1 MKKIR
6 SVYFILLS
14 LFAFSC
20 SQESGTGSKVF
31 NINLNL
37 NIETLDPVMS
47 NSAQSI
53 WALSLTTEGLVAFD
67 KDNKIIPVLAKDWT
81 ITPDGKLYTFNIKT
95 GIKFNDDPCFTATGG
110 KGRTIT
116 ASDFKY
122 CIERVNNPA
131 SKTRGLWVFR
141 DKVKGAPE
149 YIEAR
154 SGGKTGEGVPEIT
167 GIKAVNDSTL
177 TIELIEPFAPFL
189 SLMTMS
195 YAFVYPK
202 EAVEHY
208 KEGFSQHPVGTG
220 PFKFVKWDADQE
232 LFFEKNPGYWDKD
245 KEGNSLPY
253 LDGVKFTFTQS
264 SETEFLDFVNG
275 KYDYHEPSS
284 ETYDQL
290 VDESGNLLDAESKNY
305 TMVRQPWLNTV
316 YFIMTQTDKFAG
328 SKNSPFINNLKLR
341 QALNYGVDR
350 DKIVR
355 FVLKNRGFP
364 AINGPLPKGMPGYD
378 ESIKGFTYD
387 KEKAKQLLTEAGYP
401 GGKGLNLTLV
411 IANDEIQKSIAI
423 AFQEQ
428 MRELGVTVNLEQ
440 LIQATLLSK
449 QQDGEFAFTRGNWGA
464 DYFDPENFMALFY
477 SKNIIPFGPNKS
489 GYNNPK
495 FDSLYVQANR
505 LTDFAERKKL
515 YDEMQRIV
523 LDDAVWLYLY
533 YNQKVYFLQKN
544 IEGFYLDG
552 LNIINLR
559 EAKKN

>member
-1 MKKIR
+1 
-6 SVYFILLS
+6 
-14 LFAFSC
+14 
-20 SQESGTGSKVF
+20 
-31 NINLNL
+31 
-37 NIETLDPVMS
+37 MS

-53 WALSLTTEGLVAFD
+53 WALALSNEGLVTFD

-81 ITPDGKLYTFNIKT
+81 ISPDGKVYTFNIKT
-95 GIKFNDDPCFTATGG
+95 GIKFTDDACFTASGG
-110 KGRTIT
+110 KGRTVT
-116 ASDFKY
+116 AADFKY

-131 SKTRGLWVFR
+131 AKTRGLWVFR

-149 YIEAR
+149 YVEAR

-167 GIKAVNDSTL
+167 GVKAANDSTL

-195 YAFVYPK
+195 YAYVYPR

-232 LFFEKNPGYWDKD
+232 MLFEKNAEYWGKD
-245 KEGNSLPY
+245 NAGTPLPY

-290 VDESGNLLDAESKNY
+290 VDESGNLLDAGSKNY

-350 DKIVR
+350 EKIVR

-411 IANDEIQKSIAI
+411 IANDETQKSIAI

-428 MRELGVTVNLEQ
+428 MRELGITVTLEQ

-477 SKNIIPFGPNKS
+477 SKNIIPYGPNKS
-489 GYNNPK
+489 GYNNPG
-495 FDSLYVQANR
+495 FDSLYVRANR

-515 YDEMQRIV
+515 YDEMQKIV
-523 LDDAVWLYLY
+523 IDDAVWLYLY
-533 YNQKVYFLQKN
+533 YNQKVYLLQKN
-544 IEGFYLDG
+544 VEGFYLDG
-552 LNIINLR
+552 LNIINLKYAR
-559 EAKKN
+559 KN